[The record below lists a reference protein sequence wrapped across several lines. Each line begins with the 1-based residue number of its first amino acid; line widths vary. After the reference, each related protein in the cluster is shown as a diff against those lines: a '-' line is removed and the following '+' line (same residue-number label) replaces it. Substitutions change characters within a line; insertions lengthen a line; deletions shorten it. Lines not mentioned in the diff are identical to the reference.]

1 MAEADPRADAN
12 APGTDVRSSHAP
24 SLDDKYSQVGGR
36 VYLTG
41 YQALVRL
48 LLIQKARDEAA
59 GLDTAGFVS
68 GYRGSP
74 LGGLDQTLWKARG
87 HLQRAGIVFQPGI
100 NEDLAATAVWGSQQ
114 VNLSPQAKHDGVFA
128 MWYGK
133 GPGVDRCGD
142 VFRHGNAA
150 GSSKHGGVLVIA
162 GDDHAAKSSTLPH
175 QTDHFFKS
183 MMMPVLTPAGVQEYI
198 DFGVHGYA
206 LSRYSGCWVAFKAL
220 ADTVET
226 SASVDVDPRRVQ
238 VRLPTD
244 FALPADGL
252 NIRWPDPPLVQEKRL
267 LHYKLYAA
275 LAYCRSN
282 GLNRTVID
290 SPAPRLGIIT
300 SGKSYLDV
308 RQAFDDLGIDEALA
322 AEIGI
327 RLYKVGMVW
336 PLEADG
342 VRAFAEGLDEILVV
356 EEKRQLLE
364 YQLKEELY
372 NWREDVRPRV
382 IGKFDEKGEWAHVVR
397 PDGTIDHGDW
407 LLPAAGELTPA
418 MIARVIA
425 SRIERFFT
433 SERIRSRLAFLE
445 AKERTLA
452 ARNFAIDR
460 VPTFCSGCPH
470 NTSTH
475 VPEGSR
481 ALAGIGCHY
490 MVTWMPERRTGTFT
504 QMGGEGVPWVGQAP
518 FTHEKHIFA
527 NLGDGTY
534 FHSGLL
540 AIRQAVAAKVN
551 ITYKIL
557 YNDAVAMTG
566 GQPVD
571 GSLSVP
577 QIVQQLRAEGV
588 HNIVVVTDGSER
600 AYGPADL
607 PHVPMRHRDELDAIQ
622 RELRES
628 GGVTA
633 LIYDQTCAAEK
644 RRRRKRGTYP
654 DPARRVFINEA
665 VCEGCGD
672 CGVKSNCMSIL
683 PVETEF
689 GRKRQIDQSSCNKDY
704 SCLNGFCPSF
714 ITIEGG
720 RLRKGQAVQADE
732 TAFAE
737 LPEPRIPA
745 TTRPFGLLVTGVGG
759 TGVVTI
765 GALVGM
771 AAHLDGKGVTVLDMT
786 GLAQKG
792 GSVFSHVRIADHPE
806 SLHAVRIA
814 AGEADA
820 VIGGDAI
827 VTASVEALAK
837 VSTSRTRALVNIAET
852 PTSAFARDPDWKFPL
867 DRMQAAIR
875 DATGGNALF
884 LDASSLAATLMGD
897 AIATNLFLL
906 GHAWQQG
913 LVPVSHASLMQAIEL
928 NATAVD
934 MNKRAFLWGRRAA
947 HDLAAVMRCAQP
959 QASVRAPAKTLAEL
973 VARRVEVLTA
983 YQDAAYG
990 ARYRRLVE
998 GVLAVE
1004 AEKAGASSTRL
1015 AEAVARNYFKL
1026 LAYKDEYEVARLYT
1040 DPAFWDRVHAT
1051 FEGDFAVRFHLAA
1064 PLLARPDPNTGHIA
1078 KRSFGPGMMRLFRLL
1093 ARMKGLRGTR
1103 WDVFGYTAE
1112 RRAERQLIAQY
1123 ERDVAEL
1130 LETLSWDRLDDAIA
1144 IARLPEQIRGYGHV
1158 KAQSMA
1164 AAAQQRER
1172 LLAAWR
1178 QTGAPASK
1186 VRSAA

>member
-1 MAEADPRADAN
+1 
-12 APGTDVRSSHAP
+12 
-24 SLDDKYSQVGGR
+24 
-36 VYLTG
+36 
-41 YQALVRL
+41 
-48 LLIQKARDEAA
+48 
-59 GLDTAGFVS
+59 
-68 GYRGSP
+68 
-74 LGGLDQTLWKARG
+74 
-87 HLQRAGIVFQPGI
+87 
-100 NEDLAATAVWGSQQ
+100 
-114 VNLSPQAKHDGVFA
+114 
-128 MWYGK
+128 
-133 GPGVDRCGD
+133 
-142 VFRHGNAA
+142 
-150 GSSKHGGVLVIA
+150 
-162 GDDHAAKSSTLPH
+162 
-175 QTDHFFKS
+175 
-183 MMMPVLTPAGVQEYI
+183 
-198 DFGVHGYA
+198 
-206 LSRYSGCWVAFKAL
+206 
-220 ADTVET
+220 
-226 SASVDVDPRRVQ
+226 
-238 VRLPTD
+238 
-244 FALPADGL
+244 
-252 NIRWPDPPLVQEKRL
+252 
-267 LHYKLYAA
+267 
-275 LAYCRSN
+275 
-282 GLNRTVID
+282 
-290 SPAPRLGIIT
+290 
-300 SGKSYLDV
+300 
-308 RQAFDDLGIDEALA
+308 
-322 AEIGI
+322 
-327 RLYKVGMVW
+327 
-336 PLEADG
+336 
-342 VRAFAEGLDEILVV
+342 
-356 EEKRQLLE
+356 
-364 YQLKEELY
+364 
-372 NWREDVRPRV
+372 
-382 IGKFDEKGEWAHVVR
+382 
-397 PDGTIDHGDW
+397 
-407 LLPAAGELTPA
+407 
-418 MIARVIA
+418 
-425 SRIERFFT
+425 
-433 SERIRSRLAFLE
+433 
-445 AKERTLA
+445 
-452 ARNFAIDR
+452 
-460 VPTFCSGCPH
+460 
-470 NTSTH
+470 TSTH

-792 GSVFSHVRIADHPE
+792 GSVFSHVRIADQPE

-959 QASVRAPAKTLAEL
+959 QASARAPAKTLAEL

-983 YQDAAYG
+983 YQDVAYS
-990 ARYRRLVE
+990 ARYRRLVD

-1051 FEGDFAVRFHLAA
+1051 FEGDFEVRFHLAA
-1064 PLLARPDPNTGHIA
+1064 PLLARPDPNTGRIA
-1078 KRSFGPGMMRLFRLL
+1078 KRSFGPGMMRVFRLL

-1130 LETLSWDRLDDAIA
+1130 LETLSWDRLDDAVA

-1178 QTGAPASK
+1178 RTGAPASK